1 VYDGPYHRR
10 TTCSDYVV
18 SSYIHTLS
26 ALLRAQTKPPHVAP
40 SHIHVLAIAEDTG
53 TSKMMRRL
61 WNVDQEL
68 TRLEYLAKTSSLDCA
83 VEPIPKGATVDRVTT
98 RIPSAHFVHLA
109 CHGTQDPTAP
119 LESGFHL
126 SDGMLTVSKLMSLD
140 LKPAWFAYLSACE
153 TAKGDAKQPDQGVH
167 LAAAMLF
174 AGFKCVVATRWY
186 VASSHTAFYKS

>member
-1 VYDGPYHRR
+1 
-10 TTCSDYVV
+10 
-18 SSYIHTLS
+18 
-26 ALLRAQTKPPHVAP
+26 
-40 SHIHVLAIAEDTG
+40 
-53 TSKMMRRL
+53 MMRRL